1 MTKTLFSAA
10 ILSLSFLGASAV
22 QAQELG
28 YPPEVA
34 QTSQVSAEQVRAE
47 AVAARQAGEIF
58 DGEQDQ
64 TAHFAPASLTRAQ
77 VQAELRQARAA
88 GDVQPGEQDPSLVS
102 QG

>member
-1 MTKTLFSAA
+1 MTKTLLSAA
-10 ILSLSFLGASAV
+10 VLSLSLLGASAV

-28 YPPEVA
+28 YPPEAA
-34 QTSQVSAEQVRAE
+34 QTSQLSADQVRAE

-58 DGEQDQ
+58 DGEQDL
-64 TAHFAPASLTRAQ
+64 TAHAAPATLTRAQ

-88 GDVQPGEQDPSLVS
+88 GDVQRGELDPSLAA